1 MTKAKHNKILEDL
14 LVQTQ
19 LGNFREDIILMTQM
33 MAADF
38 QIQLMQKLMAGLSP
52 NHPAYPSLKA
62 QVDVAVA
69 NFEKRVCV

>member
-19 LGNFREDIILMTQM
+19 LGNFREDIILMTVM

-38 QIQLMQKLMAGLSP
+38 QIQLMQKINGRAFAKASDIPAFKSP
-52 NHPAYPSLKA
+52 GRCGGGK
-62 QVDVAVA
+62 
-69 NFEKRVCV
+69 F